1 MWHGENSQLAGPTS
15 VRSVAFMAHD
25 ETTNGRAGAAAVAIA
40 PLLLLM
46 AFALHPHIGSGFP
59 DQEAVGAA
67 AAEQTTRW
75 GVAHLVTGVASGAI
89 ALAFLAIRAWLRG
102 TGGNSWSAR
111 GVPLVIMGS
120 TLYTFLP
127 GMEFAP
133 LAAAQSGGDVAA
145 AAEALIPWFV
155 PIQVIGSLAYGA
167 GALAFA
173 RGICD
178 GAILSTKVE
187 RLVVIALF
195 VTVFAR
201 LVPVVTVQFYV
212 QAAASLVAFWPLA
225 LEMWKVPP
233 RLLTT
238 QSNPVPVI

>member
-1 MWHGENSQLAGPTS
+1 
-15 VRSVAFMAHD
+15 MAHY

-40 PLLLLM
+40 PLLLLL

-89 ALAFLAIRAWLRG
+89 ALAFLAIRTRLRE
-102 TGGNSWSAR
+102 TDGNTWSAR
-111 GVPLVIMGS
+111 GVPLVVMGS

-133 LAAAQSGGDVAA
+133 LAAAESEGDVAA
-145 AAEALIPWFV
+145 AAEALVAWFV
-155 PIQVIGSLAYGA
+155 PIHVIGSLAFAA
-167 GALAFA
+167 GVLAFA

-178 GAILSTKVE
+178 SAIVSTKVE
-187 RLVVIALF
+187 RLVVVALF
-195 VTVFAR
+195 VTAFAR
-201 LVPVVTVQFYV
+201 LVPVVAVQFYV

-225 LEMWKVPP
+225 LEMRKAPP
-233 RLLTT
+233 SLLTT
-238 QSNPVPVI
+238 DSTPVPGI

>member
-1 MWHGENSQLAGPTS
+1 
-15 VRSVAFMAHD
+15 MAHY
-25 ETTNGRAGAAAVAIA
+25 ETTDGRAGAAAVAIA

-46 AFALHPHIGSGFP
+46 AFALHPHIGFGFP

-75 GVAHLVTGVASGAI
+75 GLAHLVTGVASGAI
-89 ALAFLAIRAWLRG
+89 ALAFLAIRARLRG

-111 GVPLVIMGS
+111 GVPLVVMGS

-133 LAAAQSGGDVAA
+133 LAAAESGGDVGAS
-145 AAEALIPWFV
+145 AEALVAWFV
-155 PIQVIGSLAYGA
+155 PIHVIGSLTFGA

-178 GAILSTKVE
+178 SAILSTKVE
-187 RLVVIALF
+187 RLVVVALF

-201 LVPVVTVQFYV
+201 LVPVVAVQFYV
-212 QAAASLVAFWPLA
+212 QAVASLVAFWPLA
-225 LEMWKVPP
+225 MEMWKAPP
-233 RLLTT
+233 SLLPTD
-238 QSNPVPVI
+238 SNPVPGI